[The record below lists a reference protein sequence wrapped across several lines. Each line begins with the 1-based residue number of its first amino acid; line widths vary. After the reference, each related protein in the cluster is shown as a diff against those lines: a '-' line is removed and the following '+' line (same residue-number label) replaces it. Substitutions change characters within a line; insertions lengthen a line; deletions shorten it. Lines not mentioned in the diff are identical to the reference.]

1 MKNPVLSAV
10 AGPPWQSEPYGRCGP
25 TALLTN
31 SYWSQ
36 YSTNDYDWGAIKLNC
51 SVGNS
56 TGTLG
61 LYVNA
66 NNSYFQNRSELLA
79 AYHLDKPWGTMWLGP
94 GNITSV
100 EVRRFFYTNDTAT
113 GGGNSGAPVYSWH
126 TQTSNWQADTIHTL
140 RIWR

>member
-1 MKNPVLSAV
+1 VNKGVL
-10 AGPPWQSEPYGRCGP
+10 
-25 TALLTN
+25 L
-31 SYWSQ
+31 
-36 YSTNDYDWGAIKLNC
+36 
-51 SVGNS
+51 
-56 TGTLG
+56 TLG

-79 AYHLDKPWGTMWLGP
+79 AYHFDKPWGTMWLGP

-126 TQTSNWQADTIHTL
+126 TETSNWQADAIHTYEYDPPTNNSGS
-140 RIWR
+140 RITQEVFNTLMNW